1 MCLTLKVYLLEK
13 IHIFE
18 CQGITV
24 SYNRESWSFPLPL
37 HRTTQC
43 MSSLTDFQQTICHSL
58 VSLICYNMFPLEN
71 HLLLSNVEGKS
82 KNEMTNK
89 MLQNRIRSLG

>member
-1 MCLTLKVYLLEK
+1 MCVTLRVYLLEK

-24 SYNRESWSFPLPL
+24 SYKRESWSFPVPP

-43 MSSLTDFQQTICHSL
+43 MSSLTYFQQTNFHSL
-58 VSLICYNMFPLEN
+58 VSLIRYNMFPLEN
-71 HLLLSNVEGKS
+71 HLLLSNIEGKS